1 MKQLLTL
8 SSGLLAMMLIIALGC
23 SPEPDGGSVSMEVP
37 EGMESVTFAVSGM
50 V

>member
-8 SSGLLAMMLIIALGC
+8 SSGLLAMMLIIAFGC
-23 SPEPDGGSVSMEVP
+23 SSEPGSSASMDAP
-37 EGMESVTFAVSGM
+37 DGMESVVFSVSGM

>member
-23 SPEPDGGSVSMEVP
+23 APEPSGSVSMDVP
-37 EGMESVTFAVSGM
+37 DGMESVTFAVSGM